1 MNDLNKNGNWFD
13 NAKKLG
19 TVANIFEGET
29 LANFEVCQEDEI
41 FMKIIDNNMHLSS
54 IELATKLI
62 DYANEELI

>member
-41 FMKIIDNNMHLSS
+41 FMKIID
-54 IELATKLI
+54 K
-62 DYANEELI
+62 YALVFNRTSNQVN

>member
-29 LANFEVCQEDEI
+29 LANFEVCQEDES
-41 FMKIIDNNMHLSS
+41 FMKIIDWQYALVFNRTSNQ
-54 IELATKLI
+54 LI
-62 DYANEELI
+62 DYANGELI

>member
-1 MNDLNKNGNWFD
+1 MNDLKENGNWFD

-29 LANFEVCQEDEI
+29 LANFEVCQEDQK
-41 FMKIIDNNMHLSS
+41 FMDMIDSNMHLPAN
-54 IELATKLI
+54 ELAKKLI